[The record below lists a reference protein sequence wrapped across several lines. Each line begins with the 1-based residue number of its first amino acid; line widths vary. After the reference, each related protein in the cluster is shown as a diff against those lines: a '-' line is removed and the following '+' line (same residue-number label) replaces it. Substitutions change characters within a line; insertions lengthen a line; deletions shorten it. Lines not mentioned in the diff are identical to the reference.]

1 MKMPS
6 RHKNKKLYLIF
17 IVLDSDASGIDR
29 LAEFCCSCL
38 SELGIVNPC
47 GHIITSLA
55 ILNIGF
61 FSRTPAPKLANIFAH
76 EAQDES
82 EDEN

>member
-1 MKMPS
+1 MICSP
-6 RHKNKKLYLIF
+6 RYCYPKLYLIF

-29 LAEFCCSCL
+29 LADFCCSYL
-38 SELGIVNPC
+38 SGLRTVNPC

-61 FSRTPAPKLANIFAH
+61 FSRTPAPKLADIFAH

-82 EDEN
+82 EDGD